1 MTRTIRILSWVL
13 SAAALHL
20 AAWGTVA
27 PPAEGGEH
35 KPAPAGEVTLKGVMM
50 LEDACTPK
58 AAKEVRHM
66 VVLFALEGTPEVA
79 TTLDAIMKENWP
91 GDSMDA
97 KQARNMN
104 DAFST
109 RLKYYFTP
117 GEFATKC
124 VNGSK
129 DAPGC
134 MWGEPWVGV
143 TGMISEKG
151 GKKWITPSKVFTQY
165 PDRKQVTPRYPDK
178 MLAPDKPLK
187 MPGKNPL
194 ILRVSDKLS
203 LRCILLPRGS
213 FLFLKPYYVQP
224 RWQDEFPIVVTFTKP
239 FWLAEIP
246 VTQEMWESV
255 MPNNPST
262 LKDPQRPVRNVT
274 CAEVNKF
281 CRILSA
287 NNGRTVRLPGEAEWE
302 YAARVGTSNPQLDV
316 KYQGQNSAGPG
327 RGVCLPV
334 KSKQPNAWGLYDMLN
349 PGAFEMLR
357 DAFVLDRRVDEVDP
371 YFSCEKDE
379 AAGKKHAH
387 WGRNTVTYH
396 EGVGDAKDDAAYG
409 STKFRVVVEATPEEI
424 AEMEKTAGK

>member
-1 MTRTIRILSWVL
+1 MKSIGLVLGMSLLLHARLGTAQTR
-13 SAAALHL
+13 
-20 AAWGTVA
+20 
-27 PPAEGGEH
+27 PAVES
-35 KPAPAGEVTLKGVMM
+35 KATFARAGEVTLKGVLM

-58 AAKEVRHM
+58 APKETRHM

-79 TTLDAIMKENWP
+79 ATLDAIMKGNWP

-104 DAFST
+104 DAFSA

-117 GEFATKC
+117 GELTTKC

-129 DAPGC
+129 DVPGC

-143 TGMISEKG
+143 TGMISEKD
-151 GKKWITPSKVFTQY
+151 GKKWITPGKVFTQY
-165 PDRKQVTPRYPDK
+165 PDRKQVTPKYPDK
-178 MLAPDKPLK
+178 MLAPDRPLK
-187 MPGKNPL
+187 MAGKTPL
-194 ILRVSDKLS
+194 MLKVGDKLS

-213 FLFLKPYYVQP
+213 FLFLKPFYVQP
-224 RWQDEFPIVVTFTKP
+224 RWQDEYPIVVTFTKP

-246 VTQEMWESV
+246 VTQEMWEAV
-255 MPNNPST
+255 MGSNPST

-281 CRILSA
+281 CKILSEK
-287 NNGRTVRLPGEAEWE
+287 NGRTVRLPGEAEWE

-316 KYQGQNSAGPG
+316 KYQDQKSAGRA
-327 RGVCLPV
+327 RGECLPV
-334 KSKQPNAWGLYDMLN
+334 KSKKPNAWGLYDMISDN
-349 PGAFEMLR
+349 AYEMLR

-379 AAGKKHAH
+379 AAGKKHGH

-396 EGVGDAKDDAAYG
+396 EAVGDAKDEAAYG
-409 STKFRVVVEATPEEI
+409 STKFRVAVEATPEEI
-424 AEMEKTAGK
+424 AEMEKAVGQ

>member
-1 MTRTIRILSWVL
+1 
-13 SAAALHL
+13 
-20 AAWGTVA
+20 
-27 PPAEGGEH
+27 
-35 KPAPAGEVTLKGVMM
+35 
-50 LEDACTPK
+50 
-58 AAKEVRHM
+58 
-66 VVLFALEGTPEVA
+66 
-79 TTLDAIMKENWP
+79 MKEYWP

-97 KQARNMN
+97 NQARHLN

-117 GEFATKC
+117 GELATKS

-129 DAPGC
+129 DVPGC
-134 MWGEPWVGV
+134 MWGNPCVAVNG
-143 TGMISEKG
+143 TLSEKD

-165 PDRKQVTPRYPDK
+165 PDRKQVTPKYPDK

-187 MPGKNPL
+187 PAGKKPL
-194 ILRVSDKLS
+194 VLKVNDKLS

-224 RWQDEFPIVVTFTKP
+224 RWQDEFPIVVTLTKP

-246 VTQEMWESV
+246 VTQEMWQSV

-281 CRILSA
+281 CKILSEK
-287 NNGRTVRLPGEAEWE
+287 NGRTVRLPGEAEWE

-316 KYQGQNSAGPG
+316 KYQDQKSAGRA
-327 RGVCLPV
+327 RGECLPV
-334 KSKQPNAWGLYDMLN
+334 KSKKPNAWGLYDMISDN
-349 PGAFEMLR
+349 AYEMLR

-379 AAGKKHAH
+379 AAGKKHGH

-396 EGVGDAKDDAAYG
+396 EAVGDAKDDAAYG
-409 STKFRVVVEATPEEI
+409 STKVRVAVEATPEEI
-424 AEMEKTAGK
+424 AEMERAAGQ

>member
-1 MTRTIRILSWVL
+1 MKSIGLVLGMSLLLLHARLGTAQTR
-13 SAAALHL
+13 
-20 AAWGTVA
+20 
-27 PPAEGGEH
+27 PAVES
-35 KPAPAGEVTLKGVMM
+35 KATPVRAGEVTLKGVMM
-50 LEDACTPK
+50 LEEACTPK
-58 AAKEVRHM
+58 PAKETRHM

-79 TTLDAIMKENWP
+79 ATLDAIMKENWP

-97 KQARNMN
+97 NQARNLN
-104 DAFST
+104 DAFSA

-117 GEFATKC
+117 GELATKC

-129 DAPGC
+129 DVPGC
-134 MWGEPWVGV
+134 MWGEPWVAV
-143 TGMISEKG
+143 TGVVSEKD

-165 PDRKQVTPRYPDK
+165 PDRKQVTPKYPDK

-187 MPGKNPL
+187 MPGKKPL
-194 ILRVSDKLS
+194 ILKVSDKLS

-224 RWQDEFPIVVTFTKP
+224 RWQDEFPIVVTLTKP

-281 CRILSA
+281 CKILSEK
-287 NNGRTVRLPGEAEWE
+287 NGRTVRLPGEAEWE

-316 KYQGQNSAGPG
+316 KYEDQNSAGPG

-349 PGAFEMLR
+349 PGAFEMTR

-379 AAGKKHAH
+379 AAGKKHGH

-396 EGVGDAKDDAAYG
+396 EAVGDAKDDAAYG
-409 STKFRVVVEATPEEI
+409 STKFRVAVEATPEEI
-424 AEMEKTAGK
+424 AEMEKAAGQ